1 MEEIYGA
8 IVTYNPDIQN
18 LEKNIKSIINQ
29 VNKLFVF
36 DNNSKNK
43 SEIKKLQQQ
52 YNFEVIYGEINEG
65 LSKAYNNIIFPHIN
79 ECNFFVTFDQ
89 DSFIPENAIDILLKI
104 IKKDASIGAV
114 GPVFA
119 RERGFSKLDGNTQ
132 FVEVIIQSCA
142 VFRSEAIAKT
152 GGFNEDYF
160 IDSVDFEY
168 CLRLLQK
175 GYKVA
180 RYDGVCIQHEL
191 GEEKKILGIKY
202 YSHNRLRNYY
212 IARNHMDIT
221 RRFYKSFPAF
231 VLKKNIFFILHF
243 FKLLIF
249 ERDAE
254 KIKYFLN
261 GIKNKSL

>member
-104 IKKDASIGAV
+104 IKKVS
-114 GPVFA
+114 
-119 RERGFSKLDGNTQ
+119 
-132 FVEVIIQSCA
+132 
-142 VFRSEAIAKT
+142 
-152 GGFNEDYF
+152 
-160 IDSVDFEY
+160 
-168 CLRLLQK
+168 
-175 GYKVA
+175 
-180 RYDGVCIQHEL
+180 
-191 GEEKKILGIKY
+191 
-202 YSHNRLRNYY
+202 
-212 IARNHMDIT
+212 
-221 RRFYKSFPAF
+221 
-231 VLKKNIFFILHF
+231 
-243 FKLLIF
+243 
-249 ERDAE
+249 
-254 KIKYFLN
+254 
-261 GIKNKSL
+261 